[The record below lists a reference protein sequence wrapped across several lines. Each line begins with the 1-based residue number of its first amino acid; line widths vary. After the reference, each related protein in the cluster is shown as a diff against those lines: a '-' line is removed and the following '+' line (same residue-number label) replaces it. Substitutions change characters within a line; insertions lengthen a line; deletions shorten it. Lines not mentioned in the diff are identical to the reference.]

1 MFSFLNR
8 VYPNFRKIANTV
20 APNPNRPNAVK
31 PIGNKFNNMPK
42 ATGANGKYTLNDLG
56 LQNTIGVKQN
66 NNNLNDARQ
75 KYQMQADA
83 INKGQV
89 ELPNYVNVGDTSKM
103 SPKARQFLAE
113 QQKRI
118 AMDRLNRYT
127 YQNELK
133 NIKPDNNNL
142 WRNSDGSYSYNSPI
156 IGKEYKLTKED
167 AKALNWDANQVSQIR
182 NALPVNREDPGVA
195 VFNNPDYDAYTDNQ
209 QQQHETAL
217 PQQQANATATLNNQ
231 VKQQPAVTNTTT
243 QTNNQPVVDRY
254 QDSPKYDPN
263 NPAYHWQGNLGYKN
277 SDLNKLQNYS
287 GTETYY
293 RYPLDDRFTN
303 EQLEQQK
310 QINKQ
315 YKANLKSTLQKNI
328 SKLDALINSPITTQQ
343 QKRLLQQKKQQ
354 IIRRTQKRLEENK
367 NRNDFNL
374 VKSLPNIWISSFL
387 PF

>member
-8 VYPNFRKIANTV
+8 VYPNFRKIANAV
-20 APNPNRPNAVK
+20 VPNPNRPNAIK

-42 ATGANGKYTLNDLG
+42 AIGANGKYTLNDLG
-56 LQNTIGVKQN
+56 LQNTIGVKQNNNN

-103 SPKARQFLAE
+103 SPRMQQFLVQ

-118 AMDRLNRYT
+118 AMDRLNKAT

-142 WRNSDGSYSYNSPI
+142 WRNPDGSYSYNSPI
-156 IGKEYKLTKED
+156 TGKEHKITKED
-167 AKALNWDANQVSQIR
+167 AKALNWDADQVAKIR
-182 NALPVNREDPGVA
+182 NTLPVKREDPGVA
-195 VFNNPDYDAYTDNQ
+195 VFNNPAYDAYINNQ
-209 QQQHETAL
+209 QQQINVAST
-217 PQQQANATATLNNQ
+217 PNSQ
-231 VKQQPAVTNTTT
+231 VKQQPIVNNTTT
-243 QTNNQPVVDRY
+243 QTVNQPVVDRY

-287 GTETYY
+287 GTENYY
-293 RYPLDDRFTN
+293 RYPLNDRFTN
-303 EQLEQQK
+303 KQLEQQK
-310 QINKQ
+310 QINEQ

-367 NRNDFNL
+367 NRDDFNL